1 MTEKPARSVP
11 ALPGA
16 AALSS
21 GAVSRRNLLR
31 ASGAGAAVLGGGSL
45 LEACSSGIK
54 GNTGGTTTSKTI
66 NIGFI
71 HPLTGSLADF
81 ASGDEWVLQQI
92 RATTPYKSGFKIGGT
107 TYKINIIDKDTQSS
121 SARASQLATQL
132 IQQDNVDMI
141 CVTSTP
147 ETVTPVSLVCE
158 QAKVPCNATNIP
170 WQSWYGGLGG
180 NPAKPTK
187 KFTYNTLFFFGLEDL
202 VACFMA
208 MWKRVSTDKTVGFMY
223 PNDSDGNAFRAVIPP
238 IAQHAGY
245 KTVVSQPYTDGS
257 TDYSTMISTFK
268 SNKVELFTNV
278 PLPPD
283 FNAMWKQSAEQGFK
297 PKLATVAKVLLF
309 PTDTTALGSLV
320 NNVATDSF
328 WGPWLPYASSFT
340 QQTCQAF
347 ANAYEADTGNQWVQT
362 IGGTYS
368 LFEVA
373 YEAFKGVNNPHDK
386 LEVANALHAVS
397 YSGMNGPIN
406 FTKGPAPGV
415 RTAPVVGVQWKK
427 GTKYPWTMQVVDNT
441 TMPAVHTTADLSHTN
456 P

>member
-1 MTEKPARSVP
+1 MTNTPERSVP
-11 ALPGA
+11 ALPGG

-54 GNTGGTTTSKTI
+54 GNTGGGTTSKTI

-92 RATTPYKSGFKIGGT
+92 RATSAYKNGFKIGGT
-107 TYKINIIDKDTQSS
+107 TYKVNIIDKDTQSS

-132 IQQDNVDMI
+132 IQQNNVDMI

-187 KFTYNTLFFFGLEDL
+187 KFTYNTLFFFGLENL
-202 VACFMA
+202 TACFLA
-208 MWKRVSTDKTVGFMY
+208 MWKRISTDKVVGFMY

-238 IAQHAGY
+238 IAQKAGY

-257 TDYSTMISTFK
+257 TDFSTMISTFK

-340 QQTCQAF
+340 GQTCQAV
-347 ANAYEADTGNQWVQT
+347 ANAYESDTGSQWVQT

-373 YEAFKGVNNPHDK
+373 YEAFKSVNNPHDK

-397 YSGMNGPIN
+397 YTGLNGAIN
-406 FTKGPAPGV
+406 FTSGPAPGV
-415 RTAPVVGVQWKK
+415 RTSPVLGVQWKK

-441 TMPAVHTTADLSHTN
+441 TMPKVATTGDLLATN